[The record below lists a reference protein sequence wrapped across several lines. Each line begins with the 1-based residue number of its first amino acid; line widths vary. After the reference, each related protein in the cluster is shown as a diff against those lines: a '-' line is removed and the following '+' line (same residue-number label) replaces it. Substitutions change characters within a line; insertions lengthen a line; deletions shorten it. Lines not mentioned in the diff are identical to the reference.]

1 MCVSFFAG
9 VRGAWCKV
17 RGACCMLHVACGV
30 VWCGVARRRV
40 IFSQAAE
47 EGLTLLIAR
56 ATLPAA
62 NWTESTLLA
71 TLPGLPLAARLAL
84 TFGASWPAASSWL
97 AASGFAFGTA
107 GIAGGVSIAIAIGK
121 AV

>member
-17 RGACCMLHVACGV
+17 RGACCMLRV

-71 TLPGLPLAARLAL
+71 TLPGLPLAARLTL